1 MEFSCTSK
9 ASTKP
14 ALRSPLF
21 SLPVLPSN
29 RQMLCARDLCQPPR
43 VHPSLPASSSPAHHA
58 QVVHQAG
65 AVLPDLGRAA
75 GQGLHADLLA
85 PVQLLHGA
93 HHGVDGVKQQGGG
106 ELRGKGRERN
116 SLFLSKL
123 CFSVLRGH
131 PFDLRPQGNP
141 AHTGGNATG
150 LHQPSLG
157 ARGSSLQHCCEW
169 QIHEK

>member
-21 SLPVLPSN
+21 SLPVLASN
-29 RQMLCARDLCQPPR
+29 RRMLRARDLCQLPR
-43 VHPSLPASSSPAHHA
+43 AHPSLPASSSPAHHA
-58 QVVHQAG
+58 QVIHQAG

-75 GQGLHADLLA
+75 GQGLDADLLA

-93 HHGVDGVKQQGGG
+93 HHGVDGVEQQGGG

-123 CFSVLRGH
+123 WFFG
-131 PFDLRPQGNP
+131 P
-141 AHTGGNATG
+141 
-150 LHQPSLG
+150 LG
-157 ARGSSLQHCCEW
+157 TPV
-169 QIHEK
+169 